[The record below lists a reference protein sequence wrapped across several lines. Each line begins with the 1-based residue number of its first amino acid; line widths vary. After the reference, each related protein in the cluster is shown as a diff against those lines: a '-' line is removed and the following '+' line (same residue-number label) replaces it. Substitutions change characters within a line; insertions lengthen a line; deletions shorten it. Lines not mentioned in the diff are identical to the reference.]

1 MDLLRLD
8 RALGPL
14 LSVLGL
20 VVVAV
25 VLALV
30 VLFGGIYMVVFH
42 MPGQSYHGT
51 PPPLAG
57 EEEALR
63 DRLREHVRVLSHQI
77 GERHYWE
84 PDNQLNAAV
93 YIEQTFR
100 NAGYEPVRHAVQ
112 THDRV
117 FDNIEVTLRG
127 DRRQD
132 ESLVIGAHYD
142 TVRGS
147 PGADD
152 NASGVAVL
160 LELARLLHDAKP
172 DRTIRLV
179 AFANEEAPFF
189 GTPAMGSL
197 NYARQARAH
206 SENIVGMISLEMLG
220 YYTGER
226 DSQHYPPLLGYLYP
240 DTGNFVAF
248 VGNTASRQL
257 VRDAIEAF
265 REHAMVPSE
274 GLAAPEL
281 LEAIRRSDH
290 WAFWEMGYP
299 AMMLTDTANFR
310 NPNYHVPSDTYQ
322 TLDYEVM
329 ARVTAALAQAV
340 EDMARQ

>member
-1 MDLLRLD
+1 MSS
-8 RALGPL
+8 GK
-14 LSVLGL
+14 GF

-25 VLALV
+25 ILVLV
-30 VLFGGIYMVVFH
+30 VLLGGTYRVLFH
-42 MPGQSYHGT
+42 MPGQSYRGM
-51 PPPLAG
+51 PPPLAS
-57 EEEALR
+57 EEKALR
-63 DRLREHVRVLSHQI
+63 DRLQEHVRVLSHQI

-84 PDNQLNAAV
+84 PNHKLNAAV

-100 NAGYEPVRHAVQ
+100 NTGYEPVRHAVQ
-112 THDRV
+112 THERL

-127 DRRQD
+127 DRLQD

-152 NASGVAVL
+152 NASGIAVL

-172 DRTIRLV
+172 DRTLRLV

-189 GTPAMGSL
+189 GTQAMGSL
-197 NYARQARAH
+197 NYARQTRADG
-206 SENIVGMISLEMLG
+206 ENIVGMISLEMLG
-220 YYTGER
+220 YYTRER

-248 VGNTASRQL
+248 VGNMASRQL
-257 VRDAIEAF
+257 VRDVIEAF
-265 REHAMVPSE
+265 REHATVPSE

-290 WAFWEMGYP
+290 WAFWERGYP
-299 AMMLTDTANFR
+299 AIMLTDTANFR
-310 NPNYHVPSDTYQ
+310 NPYYHGPSDTYP
-322 TLDYEVM
+322 TLDYESM
-329 ARVTAALAQAV
+329 ARLTAALAQAV
-340 EDMARQ
+340 ADMARQ

>member
-1 MDLLRLD
+1 MSP
-8 RALGPL
+8 GK
-14 LSVLGL
+14 GL

-25 VLALV
+25 ILALAG
-30 VLFGGIYMVVFH
+30 LLGGIYRVVFH
-42 MPGQSYHGT
+42 MPGQSYRGL
-51 PPPLAG
+51 PPPLAS
-57 EEEALR
+57 EEKALR
-63 DRLREHVRVLSHQI
+63 DRLRKHVRVLSHQI
-77 GERHYWE
+77 GERHYGE
-84 PDNQLNAAV
+84 PHNKLNAAV

-100 NAGYEPVRHAVQ
+100 NTGYEPVRHAVQ
-112 THDRV
+112 TRERL

-127 DRRQD
+127 DRLQD

-160 LELARLLHDAKP
+160 LELARLLHDTKP
-172 DRTIRLV
+172 ERTLRLV

-189 GTPAMGSL
+189 GTQAMGSL
-197 NYARQARAH
+197 NYARQARADG
-206 SENIVGMISLEMLG
+206 ENIVGMISLEMLG

-226 DSQHYPPLLGYLYP
+226 DSQHYPSLLGYLYP

-265 REHAMVPSE
+265 REHATVPSE
-274 GLAAPEL
+274 GLAAPER

-299 AMMLTDTANFR
+299 ALMLTDTANFR
-310 NPNYHVPSDTYQ
+310 NPHYHGPSDTYP
-322 TLDYEVM
+322 TLDYETM
-329 ARVTAALAQAV
+329 MRLTAALAQAV
-340 EDMARQ
+340 ADMARQ